1 MGAHES
7 EAMRKARELVLV
19 QGVAPS
25 QAAKQS
31 GISISAIC
39 KAMWYRALEKPPR
52 ESDRMKEARRLI
64 TEEGRTAAHAAKVLG
79 LSQAGISRKAWY
91 REYKEDTK

>member
-19 QGVAPS
+19 KGVLPS
-25 QAAKQS
+25 KAAQQA

-39 KAMWYRALEKPPR
+39 KAP
-52 ESDRMKEARRLI
+52 
-64 TEEGRTAAHAAKVLG
+64 
-79 LSQAGISRKAWY
+79 WY
-91 REYKEDTK
+91 REWKIKLEDAK

>member
-1 MGAHES
+1 MWRKSIFGKKMSGRLMGAHES

-25 QAAKQS
+25 KAAQQS

-39 KAMWYRALEKPPR
+39 KAN
-52 ESDRMKEARRLI
+52 
-64 TEEGRTAAHAAKVLG
+64 
-79 LSQAGISRKAWY
+79 WY
-91 REYKEDTK
+91 REWRIKKEEAK

>member
-7 EAMRKARELVLV
+7 EAMRKARELVLI

-25 QAAKQS
+25 KAAKQS

-39 KAMWYRALEKPPR
+39 KAMWYREWKIKQ
-52 ESDRMKEARRLI
+52 ED
-64 TEEGRTAAHAAKVLG
+64 AK
-79 LSQAGISRKAWY
+79 
-91 REYKEDTK
+91 